1 MGKPVHVE
9 IIIRDQSQVERM
21 IKKFTKKVKRSGLLD
36 DLKERRYYTKKS
48 LKRRLKRER
57 KKKMSQQST
66 EKSKSQS

>member
-48 LKRRLKRER
+48 LKRRLKRVR
-57 KKKMSQQST
+57 KKKMSQLST
-66 EKSKSQS
+66 EKSRTQS